1 MKEKINKILR
11 IAKENKKVIENYFF
25 MTILQV
31 LNSFFYLLVYPYLIR
46 VLGVESYGIFV
57 FANSIAA
64 YFLFFV
70 NFGLELPS
78 VKTVSVN
85 VDNNIALS
93 NILSHIFTAKLFLF
107 VISSIVFLI
116 LLFSVPIFINNKLLF
131 TILFVTNISAILFPQ
146 WFFQG
151 IQKMR
156 VVTYIQILS
165 KFITLPFVFFFVKSK
180 EDLLIYVAI
189 MSLGNVLAG
198 IIAFFIVLSKG
209 LKITIKPLS
218 ESFIYL
224 KEALPFF
231 YTYLAGTIKE
241 YSIPLFIGFF
251 LTMRDVAIYDLAL
264 KVVIIPRM
272 LIMSIN
278 AAIFPKLVRNVN
290 ASIIKKIIKVE
301 YIVSSI
307 LIILLILFGNLLI
320 NILGGNGF
328 EMCFP
333 LVLFLSTT
341 IMSWLVVTAYINFV
355 FIPTNNNYYVTLN
368 QIVSLFTCLIFCLL
382 IFVYKNVLIFGIAI
396 SFSAIS
402 EILFCRFIVR
412 KNSML
417 KSI

>member
-251 LTMRDVAIYDLAL
+251 
-264 KVVIIPRM
+264 
-272 LIMSIN
+272 
-278 AAIFPKLVRNVN
+278 
-290 ASIIKKIIKVE
+290 
-301 YIVSSI
+301 
-307 LIILLILFGNLLI
+307 
-320 NILGGNGF
+320 
-328 EMCFP
+328 
-333 LVLFLSTT
+333 
-341 IMSWLVVTAYINFV
+341 
-355 FIPTNNNYYVTLN
+355 
-368 QIVSLFTCLIFCLL
+368 
-382 IFVYKNVLIFGIAI
+382 
-396 SFSAIS
+396 
-402 EILFCRFIVR
+402 
-412 KNSML
+412 
-417 KSI
+417 